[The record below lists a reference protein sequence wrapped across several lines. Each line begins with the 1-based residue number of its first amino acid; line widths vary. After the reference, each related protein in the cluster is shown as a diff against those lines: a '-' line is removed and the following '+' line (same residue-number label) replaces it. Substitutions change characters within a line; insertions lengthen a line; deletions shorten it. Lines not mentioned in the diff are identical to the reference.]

1 MQRKFFIL
9 MLFTVQILLFTVAF
23 ATTPQSAA
31 ERLQDFGVVKGTESG
46 FDLSGGLT
54 REQALVLFIRTLNE
68 EAAVKKLT
76 GVGSTF
82 LDVKRGDWFSPYVF
96 YAQGKGYTKGVGSGK
111 FGTGAPVSNQE
122 FLAFMLRGLGYTVS
136 FDQVMAQAKALKL
149 FNGVTESPY
158 HYINRGEAFL
168 ILNQVMDTAK
178 KGFTEPLSQSFE
190 GVAGGSSGSG
200 AITGTGVA
208 GGSGTG
214 TNSVVALRKILSAS
228 AMDATAIKLD
238 FDGVVEPKVSD
249 FTLQSESGAL
259 VSINQLQTFVGEDAV
274 VLTTAKMVLGQPYI
288 LIYKSQRFSIV
299 PFALA
304 SVDFPRVSAVKA
316 VTQTQLR
323 VTLTTD
329 MVQRS
334 SIAIENFSLDGGV
347 SINDVSVDLGQ
358 MALAENMN
366 KLVLAVS
373 VTPLTEAK
381 NYTLTVKGLMS
392 YKGFS
397 GNTSLIFESA
407 SIDKSA
413 PKMVSVAVLASDQL
427 KLVLEDQ
434 TFLDPTSVKQEN
446 FYITPSVNIRSV
458 TLTPSGVPGQYA
470 VYVLTDH
477 QTADVA
483 YEITAMRMTDGENI
497 MPGAQRLSFT
507 GKGRSLNLKPLY
519 AITRAIDV
527 IEVVFSSDVHIE
539 SLIPENFVLDGGFTV
554 NSVSYAQNL
563 MLPGGVDKKKVWLK
577 TQPIVR
583 DKMVKVLLLKALKDA
598 DSQGMLTDQL
608 YYVAGAAL
616 DDMFARGIVGIG
628 IDGTACK
635 LLFAENLDPV
645 TAQNNQNYYA
655 KDLGYAAKAVLDQD
669 LRTVYL
675 TLPTA
680 AKGQMITLL
689 LNGIKDSAGNVI
701 SPDTK
706 VYYTVP

>member
-1 MQRKFFIL
+1 MQHKFFLL
-9 MLFTVQILLFTVAF
+9 MLFTVVILLCTVAF

-122 FLAFMLRGLGYTVS
+122 FMAFMLRGLGYTVS

-149 FNGVTESPY
+149 FNGATESPY

-168 ILNQVMDTAK
+168 ILNQVMATAK

-190 GVAGGSSGSG
+190 GVAGGSP
-200 AITGTGVA
+200 GTGA
-208 GGSGTG
+208 
-214 TNSVVALRKILSAS
+214 NSVVALRKILSAS

-238 FDGVVEPKVSD
+238 FDGAVEPKVSD
-249 FTLQSESGAL
+249 FILQSESGVL
-259 VSINQLQTFVGEDAV
+259 VSINQIQTFVGEDTV
-274 VLTTAKMVLGQPYI
+274 VLTTAKMVLGQPYL
-288 LIYKSQRFSIV
+288 LIYKSQRFSVV

-323 VTLTTD
+323 VTLTSD

-381 NYTLTVKGLMS
+381 NYTLTVKGLTS

-397 GNTSLIFESA
+397 GNTSVIFESA

-434 TFLDPTSVKQEN
+434 TFLDPTSIKQEN

-458 TLTPSGVPGQYA
+458 TLTPSGVPGQYV

-497 MPGAQRLSFT
+497 MPGSQRLAFV
-507 GKGRSLNLKPLY
+507 GKGRSLNLKSLY
-519 AITRAIDV
+519 AISKTLDV
-527 IEVVFSSDVHIE
+527 IEVVFSSDVHVE

-563 MLPGGVDKKKVWLK
+563 MLPDGVDKKKVWLK

-598 DSQGMLTDQL
+598 DGQGMLTDQL
-608 YYVAGAAL
+608 YYVVGAAQ

-628 IDGTACK
+628 IDGTSCK

-675 TLPTA
+675 ALPTA
-680 AKGQMITLL
+680 AKGQMITLI

-701 SPDTK
+701 TPDTK
-706 VYYTVP
+706 VYYMVP